1 MEQFKQVS
9 LTWFRA
15 AGAAA
20 IALYLAG
27 ETNLKVLGTAALAG
41 LLGPAL
47 KWLDPSA
54 KEFGRGAEKTPAVK
68 KYLDERGLFL
78 FVL

>member
-1 MEQFKQVS
+1 MIHQRVLAVLFMESKERIKMETLKQIS

-15 AGAAA
+15 AAAAA

-27 ETNLKVLGTAALAG
+27 ETNLKVLATAALAG
-41 LLGPAL
+41 FLGPVL

-54 KEFGRGAEKTPAVK
+54 TEFGRV
-68 KYLDERGLFL
+68 R
-78 FVL
+78 

>member
-1 MEQFKQVS
+1 MKEQLKQLS

-15 AGAAA
+15 AASAA

-27 ETNLKVLGTAALAG
+27 ETDIAVLGTAALAG
-41 LLGPAL
+41 FLGPVL

-54 KEFGRGAEKTPAVK
+54 KEFGK
-68 KYLDERGLFL
+68 KK
-78 FVL
+78 

>member
-1 MEQFKQVS
+1 MKEQLKQVA

-15 AGAAA
+15 AASAA

-27 ETNLKVLGTAALAG
+27 ETNPKVLGTAALAG
-41 LLGPAL
+41 FLGPVL

-54 KEFGRGAEKTPAVK
+54 KEFGRK
-68 KYLDERGLFL
+68 
-78 FVL
+78 

>member
-1 MEQFKQVS
+1 MHLLSGTQQTKGHLMEALKQIS

-15 AGAAA
+15 AAAAA

-27 ETNLKVLGTAALAG
+27 ETNIKTLATAALAG
-41 LLGPAL
+41 FLGPVL

-54 KEFGRGAEKTPAVK
+54 TEFGRGSK
-68 KYLDERGLFL
+68 
-78 FVL
+78 

>member
-1 MEQFKQVS
+1 MLEQLKQVS

-15 AGAAA
+15 AASAA

-27 ETNLKVLGTAALAG
+27 ETDIKTLGVAALAG
-41 LLGPAL
+41 FLGPVL

-54 KEFGRGAEKTPAVK
+54 AEFGRVK
-68 KYLDERGLFL
+68 
-78 FVL
+78 

>member
-1 MEQFKQVS
+1 MLEQLKQVS

-15 AGAAA
+15 AASAA

-27 ETNLKVLGTAALAG
+27 ETDIKILGVAALAG
-41 LLGPAL
+41 FLGPVL

-54 KEFGRGAEKTPAVK
+54 AEFGRVK
-68 KYLDERGLFL
+68 
-78 FVL
+78 

>member
-1 MEQFKQVS
+1 MKINEKLKQVA

-15 AGAAA
+15 AASAA

-27 ETNLKVLGTAALAG
+27 ETDLKVLGMAALAG
-41 LLGPAL
+41 FLGPVL

-54 KEFGRGAEKTPAVK
+54 PEFGKTK
-68 KYLDERGLFL
+68 
-78 FVL
+78 

>member
-27 ETNLKVLGTAALAG
+27 ETNLKVLATAALAG
-41 LLGPAL
+41 FLGPVL

-54 KEFGRGAEKTPAVK
+54 KEFGKGAE
-68 KYLDERGLFL
+68 
-78 FVL
+78 

>member
-1 MEQFKQVS
+1 MKEQFKQMT

-15 AGAAA
+15 AASAA

-27 ETNLKVLGTAALAG
+27 ETDVKVLGTAALAG
-41 LLGPAL
+41 FLGPVL

-54 KEFGRGAEKTPAVK
+54 KEFGK
-68 KYLDERGLFL
+68 KK
-78 FVL
+78 

>member
-1 MEQFKQVS
+1 MLETAKQVS

-15 AGAAA
+15 AAAAA

-27 ETNLKVLGTAALAG
+27 ETDLKVIGTAALAG
-41 LLGPAL
+41 FLGPVL

-54 KEFGRGAEKTPAVK
+54 PEFGRVK
-68 KYLDERGLFL
+68 
-78 FVL
+78 

>member
-1 MEQFKQVS
+1 MYLLSGSQYKAKGNKMEQLKQVS

-15 AGAAA
+15 AAAAA

-27 ETNLKVLGTAALAG
+27 ETDVKVLGTAALAG
-41 LLGPAL
+41 FLGPVL

-54 KEFGRGAEKTPAVK
+54 KEFGRK
-68 KYLDERGLFL
+68 K
-78 FVL
+78 

>member
-1 MEQFKQVS
+1 METLKQIS

-15 AGAAA
+15 AASAA

-27 ETNLKVLGTAALAG
+27 ETNPKVLGTAALAG
-41 LLGPAL
+41 FLGPVL

-54 KEFGRGAEKTPAVK
+54 TEFGRKSK
-68 KYLDERGLFL
+68 
-78 FVL
+78 

>member
-1 MEQFKQVS
+1 MLEQLKQVS

-15 AGAAA
+15 AASAA

-27 ETNLKVLGTAALAG
+27 ETDIKTLGVAALAG
-41 LLGPAL
+41 FLGPVW

-54 KEFGRGAEKTPAVK
+54 AEFGRVK
-68 KYLDERGLFL
+68 
-78 FVL
+78 